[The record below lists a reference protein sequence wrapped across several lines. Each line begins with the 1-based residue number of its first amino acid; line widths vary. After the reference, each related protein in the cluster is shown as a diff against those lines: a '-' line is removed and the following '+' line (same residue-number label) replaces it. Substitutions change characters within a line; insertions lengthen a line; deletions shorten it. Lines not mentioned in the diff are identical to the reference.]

1 MELHDHASWRITLFN
16 LFLDKAQGYNEEPML
31 KKTFKVPDMHCSNC
45 SMRLES
51 IEDELAGI
59 KEINASYHKQQM
71 IVEFDETK
79 ITEDQIIAAAKK
91 KGYQAVPA

>member
-1 MELHDHASWRITLFN
+1 MI
-16 LFLDKAQGYNEEPML
+16 
-31 KKTFKVPDMHCSNC
+31 KKTFNVPDMHCSNC
-45 SMRLES
+45 SMKLES

-79 ITEDQIIAAAKK
+79 ITEEQIIASARK
-91 KGYQAVPA
+91 KGYTAVVAL